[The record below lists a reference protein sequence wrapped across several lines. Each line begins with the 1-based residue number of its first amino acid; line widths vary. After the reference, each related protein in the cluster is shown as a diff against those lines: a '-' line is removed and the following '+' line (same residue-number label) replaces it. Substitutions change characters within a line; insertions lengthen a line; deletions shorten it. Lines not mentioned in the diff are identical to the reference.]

1 METLVLGIGN
11 LLLGDEGVGCRCVEE
26 LERRYVLPPAVTC
39 VDGGTAG
46 FELLPLIEDAQTL
59 IIIDAL
65 KDGRPPG
72 TLVLV
77 EDEAVPRLMLT
88 RTSPHQIG
96 ICEVLATAQLTG
108 KVPQRLL
115 LFGIE
120 PKSLEVTMGLSPEI
134 SQALEKTLDAVVA
147 ALSSMGHQIQLR
159 QTP

>member
-11 LLLGDEGVGCRCVEE
+11 LLLSDEGVGCRCVEE
-26 LERRYVLPPAVTC
+26 LERRYVLPPAVSC

-46 FELLPLIEDAQTL
+46 FELLPLVEDAQAL

-65 KDGRPPG
+65 KDGRTPG

-77 EDEAVPRLMLT
+77 EDEAVPSLMLT

-108 KVPQRLL
+108 KVPKRLL
-115 LFGIE
+115 FFGIE
-120 PKSLEVTMGLSPEI
+120 PKSLEVAMGLSPEV
-134 SQALEKTLDAVVA
+134 SQALDKALDAVV
-147 ALSSMGHQIQLR
+147 SSLRDLGHEVSAH
-159 QTP
+159 

>member
-11 LLLGDEGVGCRCVEE
+11 LLLSDEGVACRCVEE
-26 LERRYVLPPAVTC
+26 LERRYVLPPAVQC

-65 KDGRPPG
+65 KDGRQPG
-72 TLVLV
+72 TVILV

-96 ICEVLATAQLTG
+96 ICEVLATAQLTD

-120 PKSLEVTMGLSPEI
+120 PKNLEVAVGLSPEV
-134 SQALEKTLDAVVA
+134 SEGLEKALHAVVDTLRA
-147 ALSSMGHQIQLR
+147 MGHELSTR
-159 QTP
+159 

>member
-11 LLLGDEGVGCRCVEE
+11 LLLSDEGVGCRCVEE
-26 LERRYVLPPAVTC
+26 LERRYVLPPAVSC

-46 FELLPLIEDAQTL
+46 FELLPLVEDAQAL

-65 KDGRPPG
+65 KDGRAPG

-77 EDEAVPRLMLT
+77 ENDAVPRLMLT

-108 KVPQRLL
+108 KVPKRLL
-115 LFGIE
+115 FFGIE
-120 PKSLEVTMGLSPEI
+120 PKSLEVAMGLSPEV
-134 SQALEKTLDAVVA
+134 SQALDKALDAVV
-147 ALSSMGHQIQLR
+147 SSLRDLGHEVSAH
-159 QTP
+159 

>member
-1 METLVLGIGN
+1 MLDIGN

-26 LERRYVLPPAVTC
+26 LERRYVLPPAVSC

-46 FELLPLIEDAQTL
+46 FELLPLVEDAQAL

-65 KDGRPPG
+65 KDGRAPG

-108 KVPQRLL
+108 KVPKRLL
-115 LFGIE
+115 FFGIE
-120 PKSLEVTMGLSPEI
+120 PKNLEVAMGLSPEV
-134 SQALEKTLDAVVA
+134 SQALDKALDAVV
-147 ALSSMGHQIQLR
+147 SSLR
-159 QTP
+159 DLGYEVSAH

>member
-11 LLLGDEGVGCRCVEE
+11 LLLSDEGAGCRCVEE
-26 LERRYVLPPAVTC
+26 LERRYTLPPEVRC

-46 FELLPLIEDAQTL
+46 FELLPLVEDAQVL

-65 KDGRPPG
+65 KDGRQPG
-72 TLVLV
+72 TVILV

-96 ICEVLATAQLTG
+96 ISEVLATAQLTG
-108 KVPQRLL
+108 KVPERLL

-120 PKSLEVTMGLSPEI
+120 PKSLEVAMGLSPEVE
-134 SQALEKTLDAVVA
+134 QGLEKALDAVV
-147 ALSSMGHQIQLR
+147 SSLRCLGHIVSAR
-159 QTP
+159 

>member
-11 LLLGDEGVGCRCVEE
+11 LLLSDEGVGCRCVEE
-26 LERRYVLPPAVTC
+26 LERRYVLPPAVQC

-65 KDGRPPG
+65 KAGRQPG
-72 TLVLV
+72 TVILV

-96 ICEVLATAQLTG
+96 ICEVLATAQLTD

-120 PKSLEVTMGLSPEI
+120 PKNLEVAVGLSPEV
-134 SQALEKTLDAVVA
+134 SEGLEKALHAVVDTLRA
-147 ALSSMGHQIQLR
+147 MGHELSTR
-159 QTP
+159 

>member
-11 LLLGDEGVGCRCVEE
+11 LLLSDEGVGCRCVEE
-26 LERRYVLPPAVTC
+26 LERRYVLPPAVSC

-46 FELLPLIEDAQTL
+46 FELLPLVEDAQAL

-65 KDGRPPG
+65 KDGRTPG

-108 KVPQRLL
+108 KMPKRLL
-115 LFGIE
+115 FFGIE
-120 PKSLEVTMGLSPEI
+120 PKSLEVAMGLSPEV
-134 SQALEKTLDAVVA
+134 SQALDKALDAVV
-147 ALSSMGHQIQLR
+147 SSLRDLGHEVSAH
-159 QTP
+159 

>member
-11 LLLGDEGVGCRCVEE
+11 LLLSDEGVGCRCVEE
-26 LERRYVLPPAVTC
+26 LERRYILPPAVTC

-46 FELLPLIEDAQTL
+46 FELLPLVEDAQAL

-115 LFGIE
+115 FFGVE
-120 PKSLEVTMGLSPEI
+120 PKNLAVGIGLSAEV
-134 SQALEKTLDAVVA
+134 SGALDKLVEAVAA